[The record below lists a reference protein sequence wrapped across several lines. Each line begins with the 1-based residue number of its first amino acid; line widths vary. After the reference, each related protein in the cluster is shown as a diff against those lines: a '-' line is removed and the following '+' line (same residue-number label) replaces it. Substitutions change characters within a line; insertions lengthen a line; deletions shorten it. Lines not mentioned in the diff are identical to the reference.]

1 MRVIFARPG
10 GLVLRFSGHGLCA
23 FLPWDRASKPVVHN
37 VTTALV
43 PAQIWICMASSW
55 QAECAFAS
63 EHTFPVGS
71 ILAASRGNSQAWLD
85 PGNPGRTP
93 TTRPGCGLPAWS
105 SGCACLAVARWYGR
119 AARASHSSGSR
130 GVLPA
135 PLALQRRCRAVRHRD
150 LPGAWVQP
158 RSHTTRT
165 GRAPVASVCS
175 WAPRFRRLLTRSSP
189 ENVASGRVSRWVGG
203 DCRGPARATGSH
215 FPSLWWVLP
224 QEPVVR
230 TTTASGDGDVGR
242 IRSGSPGVADQTSS
256 RDSPDR
262 PAISGQT
269 EADSG
274 HIQRRVNTGNE
285 HGTSSAIPTEDAHRW

>member
-175 WAPRFRRLLTRSSP
+175 WAPRSAAADAIVPR
-189 ENVASGRVSRWVGG
+189 E
-203 DCRGPARATGSH
+203 RGLG
-215 FPSLWWVLP
+215 PSQP
-224 QEPVVR
+224 
-230 TTTASGDGDVGR
+230 VGR
-242 IRSGSPGVADQTSS
+242 WGLPRAGPSNGQPLSVTVVGAAPGAC
-256 RDSPDR
+256 R
-262 PAISGQT
+262 
-269 EADSG
+269 
-274 HIQRRVNTGNE
+274 
-285 HGTSSAIPTEDAHRW
+285 AHHNC